1 MSRRVWLPK
10 LMSFFMLFL
19 MLVAVASIVALP
31 WIVNSYVGYVFAI
44 TGSSFIR
51 NYFLVVLYLSGGLAI
66 VVLIEL
72 RRIFNSCVSDT
83 PFIMRNV
90 TSLKR
95 IGVVAFIIC
104 GIFITKAILFLTY
117 LTLIVIFVFALAALF
132 CFVLAD
138 VFEEAVNHKEEI
150 DLTV

>member
-1 MSRRVWLPK
+1 
-10 LMSFFMLFL
+10 
-19 MLVAVASIVALP
+19 
-31 WIVNSYVGYVFAI
+31 VFAI
-44 TGSSFIR
+44 TGSSFIK
-51 NYFLVVLYLSGGLAI
+51 NYFLLVLYLSGGLAI

-72 RRIFNSCVSDT
+72 RRIFNSCVSET
-83 PFIMRNV
+83 PFIRRNV

-95 IGVVAFIIC
+95 IGVVALIIC
-104 GIFITKAILFLTY
+104 GIFISKAVFFLTY
-117 LTLIVIFVFALAALF
+117 LTLIVIFVFALAGLF